1 MSQAAQVK
9 RHADFLRLIILALI
23 VIVCEQ
29 AYGVFVKWSLLAIT
43 ISVGVLACLYY
54 QHIQKQRLEF
64 KYLDYRALA
73 EALRI
78 QFFWHISD
86 VSANVADHFLRD
98 QQDEL
103 EWIRLVIQ
111 FQELPVSP
119 RLRTRR
125 LQLDFILDRWIQDQR
140 NYFIGDNSSNK
151 GKYALNKQKNDVLG
165 FRMRL
170 FFIFGII
177 VVSATMIFHI
187 TIFDSMPIIWRD
199 YVLNGFIATYGVLF
213 WIVPTIKLYSEFQA
227 YDEQSKRYLRIGNYY
242 ALCEKQ
248 LLDIIQGNNDIKA
261 NDLLV
266 EMGRQALI
274 ENSDW
279 LQLHRQRPSQVPIL

>member
-1 MSQAAQVK
+1 M
-9 RHADFLRLIILALI
+9 
-23 VIVCEQ
+23 
-29 AYGVFVKWSLLAIT
+29 
-43 ISVGVLACLYY
+43 
-54 QHIQKQRLEF
+54 QKQRLEF

-177 VVSATMIFHI
+177 VVSATMIFHL

-213 WIVPTIKLYSEFQA
+213 
-227 YDEQSKRYLRIGNYY
+227 
-242 ALCEKQ
+242 
-248 LLDIIQGNNDIKA
+248 
-261 NDLLV
+261 
-266 EMGRQALI
+266 
-274 ENSDW
+274 
-279 LQLHRQRPSQVPIL
+279 